1 LPDTGR
7 IGVAVFGR
15 EFAVKR
21 LFGIG
26 RSRAGRVGLVAGVVV
41 AALGG
46 LALPAYAHHAIVS
59 GSTVCANND
68 HVITWSIG
76 NNRDD
81 ELMTIESATATIN
94 GQSYAVTGYTS
105 PVGFSGTTTA
115 TTVVPG
121 PVTGTITL
129 SVHVT
134 WPTYDNTNTADV
146 PLEGTCGCGC
156 TSTTTSPTTTEP
168 TTTTTTDNRCDA
180 VNGNNG
186 GDDPQGH
193 NNPDCETTTTL
204 PVTTT
209 TQHHCGCT
217 TTTTTVPETT
227 TTVPETT
234 TTVAETTT
242 TEHHCECS
250 TTTTEA
256 TTTTVPET
264 TTTVPETTTS
274 EATTTTS
281 EPTTTSTQALGTT
294 TIVTTTTLGHQGST
308 VPTTQPPTTQP
319 PTSTTQAA
327 PPAGELP
334 FTGSGMTFP
343 LIFGLGS
350 LILGAVFAFRKRDA
364 WTR

>member
-1 LPDTGR
+1 
-7 IGVAVFGR
+7 
-15 EFAVKR
+15 VKR

-26 RSRAGRVGLVAGVVV
+26 RSRAGRFGLVAGVVV

-46 LALPAYAHHAIVS
+46 LSAPAYAHHAIVS
-59 GSTVCANND
+59 GSTVCAGND

-81 ELMTIESATATIN
+81 EAMTIESATATVN
-94 GQSYAVTGYTS
+94 GDTYAVTGYTS

-121 PVTGTITL
+121 SVDGTVTL

-134 WPTYDNTNTADV
+134 WPTYENVNTADV
-146 PLEGTCGCGC
+146 PLQGGCGH
-156 TSTTTSPTTTEP
+156 
-168 TTTTTTDNRCDA
+168 DNNCDD
-180 VNGNNG
+180 VHPGEGN
-186 GDDPQGH
+186 DQAGH
-193 NNPDCETTTTL
+193 NNPDCATTTTTE

-209 TQHHCGCT
+209 TAHHCGCST
-217 TTTTTVPETT
+217 TTTTVPETTTTVPETT

-242 TEHHCECS
+242 TEHHCGCS

-256 TTTTVPET
+256 TTTT
-264 TTTVPETTTS
+264 
-274 EATTTTS
+274 S
-281 EPTTTSTQALGTT
+281 EPVTTSTQALGTT

-308 VPTTQPPTTQP
+308 VPTTQPPASTTQP
-319 PTSTTQAA
+319 PTSTTQAP
-327 PPAGELP
+327 PPAGQLP
-334 FTGSGMTFP
+334 FTGSSTTFP

-350 LILGAVFAFRKRDA
+350 LILGGVFAFRKRNA
-364 WTR
+364 WTQQ

>member
-7 IGVAVFGR
+7 IGAAVFGR

-156 TSTTTSPTTTEP
+156 TSTTTSPTTAP

-193 NNPDCETTTTL
+193 NNPDCDTTTTL

-209 TQHHCGCT
+209 TQHHCGCS

-319 PTSTTQAA
+319 PTSTTQSA